1 MDTLLSVDARP
12 KVAAQSGNFIYMNN
26 FQSLARKIT
35 GVLFVQHSLASAAT
49 VAAATVNSI
58 VGNELSH
65 QAGWAGAPTAV
76 YLLGGALAA
85 FGWGFVSD
93 VTGRRG
99 GLVLGLIIGSVGAAI
114 AFYAVVNSSFAVFLT
129 GLVLM
134 GVAAAAVQLGRFAAA
149 EVNLPE
155 NRGRAISNVV
165 FGGTVGSVAGPF
177 LAGPAGNIARLFAGN
192 NLAGAYLAGLVL
204 FAFAALI
211 VFLGLRPDPR
221 EIGRAVAKQFPEM
234 VLGAGI
240 ARSVP
245 VILRQPAAEVAVLSM
260 VLSQMAMWLLLAI
273 TSLHMH
279 DQQHDLADISIVIS
293 SHSIGMYAF
302 SMVSGRLTDRFG
314 RGPVILFGSGLLF
327 LSCIA
332 VTLSPNVWPLGLG
345 LFLVG
350 VGWNFCYVAG
360 SALLSDQLSPVE
372 RARVQGVNDL
382 LIGLASAAGSLGS
395 GVIFA
400 ALGFDVVGYTSA
412 AFSLVPFAAVLIWM
426 QGRMRGAPIATR

>member
-1 MDTLLSVDARP
+1 
-12 KVAAQSGNFIYMNN
+12 MNN
-26 FQSLARKIT
+26 LQSLARKIT
-35 GVLFVQHSLASAAT
+35 GVLFTQHALASAAT

-65 QAGWAGAPTAV
+65 HSGWAGAPTAV

-85 FGWGFVSD
+85 FGWGYVSD
-93 VTGRRG
+93 VIGRRG
-99 GLVLGLIIGSVGAAI
+99 GLVIGLILGSIGSAI
-114 AFYAVVNSSFAVFLT
+114 AFFAIVNSSFAVFLT

-165 FGGTVGSVAGPF
+165 IGGTIGSVAGPF
-177 LAGPAGNIARLFAGN
+177 LAGPAGKIAELFMGN
-192 NLAGAYLAGLVL
+192 NLAGAYLAGIFL
-204 FAFAALI
+204 FAIAALV

-221 EIGRAVAKQFPEM
+221 EIGREVAEKYPDAVAGSGF
-234 VLGAGI
+234 

-245 VILRQPAAEVAVLSM
+245 LIFRQPATQVAVLSM
-260 VLSQMAMWLLLAI
+260 VLSQMVMWLLLAI

-279 DQQHDLADISIVIS
+279 DHHHDLANISFVIS

-302 SMVSGRLTDRFG
+302 SIVSGRLTDRFG
-314 RGPVILFGSGLLF
+314 RGPVILFGSGMLF
-327 LSCIA
+327 LSSLA
-332 VTLSPNVWPLGLG
+332 VTLSPNVWPLGIG

-350 VGWNFCYVAG
+350 LSWNFCYVAG

-372 RARVQGVNDL
+372 RSRTQGVNDL

-395 GVIFA
+395 GIIFA
-400 ALGFDVVGYTSA
+400 VQGFNMVGYISA
-412 AFSLVPFAAVLIWM
+412 VFSMVLFAVVLIWM
-426 QGRMRGAPIATR
+426 QGRMRGAQIAAG

>member
-1 MDTLLSVDARP
+1 
-12 KVAAQSGNFIYMNN
+12 MNN
-26 FQSLARKIT
+26 LQSLARKIT

-85 FGWGFVSD
+85 FGWGYVSD
-93 VTGRRG
+93 AMGRRG
-99 GLVLGLIIGSVGAAI
+99 GLVVGLIIGSVGSAI
-114 AFYAVVNSSFAVFLT
+114 AFLAVVNLSFAVFLT

-165 FGGTVGSVAGPF
+165 FGGTIGSVAGPF
-177 LAGPAGNIARLFAGN
+177 LAGPAGSIAEPLAGN
-192 NLAGAYLAGLVL
+192 NLAGAYLAGLFL
-204 FAFAALI
+204 FAVAALI
-211 VFLGLRPDPR
+211 VFLGLVPDPR
-221 EIGRAVAKQFPEM
+221 EIGRQVAKQFPET
-234 VLGAGI
+234 VAGSGV

-245 VILRQPAAEVAVLSM
+245 VIFRQPAAQVAVLSM
-260 VLSQMAMWLLLAI
+260 VLSQMVMWLLLAI

-279 DQQHDLADISIVIS
+279 DQHHDLGDISLVIS

-302 SMVSGRLTDRFG
+302 SMVSGRLTDRLG
-314 RGPVILFGSGLLF
+314 RGPVILFGSGMLF
-327 LSCIA
+327 FSCIA
-332 VTLSPNVWPLGLG
+332 VTLSPNVWPLGIG
-345 LFLVG
+345 LFLLG
-350 VGWNFCYVAG
+350 LGWNFCYVAG

-372 RARVQGVNDL
+372 RARTQGVNDL
-382 LIGLASAAGSLGS
+382 LVGLAAAAGSLGS
-395 GVIFA
+395 GAIFA
-400 ALGFDVVGYTSA
+400 ALGFDMVGYISA
-412 AFSLVPFAAVLIWM
+412 AFSVVLFAAVLIWR
-426 QGRMRGAPIATR
+426 QGRMPSAQIATR